1 MRMLRQVM
9 RAGVLL
15 AITVTMAGAQGE
27 PRPDARR
34 DSLEARV
41 RARMTTMLREQIGL
55 NDDQIR
61 RLQQTNRRFEGQ
73 RRELFNEERRV
84 RGELRAALESRDSVQ
99 DARVAPLLD
108 RTIQLQRQRLDL
120 LEAEQKELATF
131 LTPTQRARL
140 YGLEEQMRRRMQEM
154 RDSRPGD
161 GPRRGVPGAPGVRP
175 GGPPGA
181 GPRRP
186 PPV

>member
-1 MRMLRQVM
+1 MRMMRQLLL
-9 RAGVLL
+9 GTSLL
-15 AITVTMAGAQGE
+15 ALCASAAAAQAE
-27 PRPDARR
+27 PRADPRR

-41 RARMTTMLREQIGL
+41 RARMATMLRNEIGL
-55 NDDQIR
+55 NDEQIR

-84 RGELRAALESRDSVQ
+84 RGELRAALASGDSAQ

-108 RTIQLQRQRLDL
+108 RTILLQRQRLDL
-120 LEAEQKELATF
+120 VEAEQKELATF
-131 LTPTQRARL
+131 LSPTQRARL

-154 RDSRPGD
+154 RESRPNV
-161 GPRRGVPGAPGVRP
+161 GPRRGVPGGRP
-175 GGPPGA
+175 GGPPNA
-181 GPRRP
+181 GLRRP